1 MYILITHS
9 LCYVKMFLKK
19 NNIIYFM
26 EKIKKLS
33 TFSKNLKRIRKKS
46 GLSQY
51 DLADMTGI
59 SQRMIGHYETHV
71 IEPSLSKIEII
82 AKALKV
88 KIPDLLYSESVNNS
102 EDIDISKFDT
112 RSLKKL
118 QDILSLSPN
127 DRADLYRMLN
137 KIIRKNQLEL
147 KEKQLAGSPK

>member
-1 MYILITHS
+1 M
-9 LCYVKMFLKK
+9 KK
-19 NNIIYFM
+19 
-26 EKIKKLS
+26 KKELS
-33 TFSKNLKRIRKKS
+33 TFSKNLKRLRKES

-82 AKALKV
+82 AKALKA
-88 KIPDLLYSESVNNS
+88 KISDLLYNESVNNS

-147 KEKQLAGSPK
+147 KEKQLAGTTK